1 MMSARILPW
10 TVAGFV
16 LMIATGLLL
25 FYAIPVRSFH
35 SLWFR
40 AKVLLMGVA
49 AINIFIFHARVER
62 GRDQWDLDV
71 TPPIRARISAAIS
84 LAAWAGVIITGR
96 MIAYDWFDCDK
107 PQSALVH
114 GLTGCPVGS
123 HRAMSL
129 YHLFEALEAS
139 PVGDGV
145 KNSVWLFPAIEAAH
159 LLALALLGGAVLM
172 LDLRLL
178 GVGLTALPPSAV
190 ERATRPWL
198 IAALATMIVT
208 GVLMGLSEALKL
220 YDKQAFWVKMIAL
233 ALALMFTFAP

>member
-1 MMSARILPW
+1 MRLGFDPDASAAWLAAQPGSIALHESLYAYTWIETAHVLGITLFVGTIAMVDLRLLGLAFTRAPVSMMSARILPW

-49 AINIFIFHARVER
+49 AINIFIFHASVER
-62 GRDQWDLDV
+62 DRGQWDLDA

-107 PQSALVH
+107 PQSAFVH
-114 GLTGCPVGS
+114 SLTGCPAG
-123 HRAMSL
+123 
-129 YHLFEALEAS
+129 
-139 PVGDGV
+139 
-145 KNSVWLFPAIEAAH
+145 
-159 LLALALLGGAVLM
+159 
-172 LDLRLL
+172 
-178 GVGLTALPPSAV
+178 
-190 ERATRPWL
+190 
-198 IAALATMIVT
+198 
-208 GVLMGLSEALKL
+208 
-220 YDKQAFWVKMIAL
+220 
-233 ALALMFTFAP
+233 FTEP